1 MQLNANMNGQQFE
14 HEVQEFVSD
23 DDQYGDEGEQDATAS
38 DLEQE
43 DDEQSTPGNAN
54 GQLPT

>member
-1 MQLNANMNGQQFE
+1 M
-14 HEVQEFVSD
+14 QEFVSD